1 MFYSQT
7 CENIQLI
14 VFTLDGGLLDINR
27 LRYNYYRSTCETYH
41 KNASREEFSK
51 MLGNMNTMYDH
62 SLLENI
68 IPAKEFNKAVEK
80 DLFEYIKLK
89 PSIKREG
96 VDELIQYCK
105 QKNMKIAVYTTHK
118 TKRAIQYLQ
127 LTGLYE
133 KIDFLIGGDSHLKP
147 LPHCQ
152 MLEVTCQQM
161 DIEPSHT
168 MIVANFESMVEAANK
183 LLANVIY
190 MPDLS
195 PATEKIKASVYKVT
209 KNPLE
214 IMNMFLFSKYDSVEM
229 FSPILGM
236 NANMDLDTLTQTR
249 DKLLEKYK
257 DDEQLIGLVNKTYDY
272 FNEIL
277 LKQFLIEELEK
288 NEKKHFSFDD
298 EDITLKGKQNIEMF
312 EEENNQEEMIKEEAE
327 VPFLDEKKDL
337 FQEQSVLKNT
347 TSIDPKRINEL
358 MDIINGNAE
367 AEENVETEE
376 KVEEVKEKDK
386 SKMDTFMDGVYN
398 LLISIILVFA
408 FLIFRIILQ
417 EFIISIPSLNS
428 MAITLEK
435 GYLKILEVLFGF
447 VFNSL
452 HMLFKIVPTYKV
464 FVYQNSL
471 LSPMAVLCLFSIIL
485 IFIIISMI
493 KGMINL
499 IKNKD

>member
-27 LRYNYYRSTCETYH
+27 LRYNYYRSTCESYH

-62 SLLENI
+62 SLLEDI

-298 EDITLKGKQNIEMF
+298 EDSTLNGKQNIEMF

-327 VPFLDEKKDL
+327 VPFLDEKQDL
-337 FQEQSVLKNT
+337 FQEQSVSKNT

-376 KVEEVKEKDK
+376 KVEEVKQKYK

-408 FLIFRIILQ
+408 FLIFHIILQ

>member
-27 LRYNYYRSTCETYH
+27 LRYNYYRSTCESYH

-62 SLLENI
+62 SLLEDI

-298 EDITLKGKQNIEMF
+298 EDSTLKGKQNIEMF
-312 EEENNQEEMIKEEAE
+312 EEENNQEEMIEEEAE
-327 VPFLDEKKDL
+327 VPFLDEKQDL

-376 KVEEVKEKDK
+376 KVEDVKQKDK

-408 FLIFRIILQ
+408 FLIFHIILQ

-493 KGMINL
+493 KGIINL

>member
-190 MPDLS
+190 MTDLS
-195 PATEKIKASVYKVT
+195 PATEKIKASVYKVM

-298 EDITLKGKQNIEMF
+298 EDSTLKGKQNIEMF

>member
-27 LRYNYYRSTCETYH
+27 LRYNYYRSTCESYH

-62 SLLENI
+62 SLLEDI

-298 EDITLKGKQNIEMF
+298 EDSTLKRKQNIEMF

-327 VPFLDEKKDL
+327 VPFLDEKQDL
-337 FQEQSVLKNT
+337 FQEQSVSKNT

-367 AEENVETEE
+367 VEENVETEE
-376 KVEEVKEKDK
+376 KVEEVKQKDK

>member
-161 DIEPSHT
+161 NIEPSHT

-298 EDITLKGKQNIEMF
+298 EDSTLKGKQNIEMF

-499 IKNKD
+499 IKNKE

>member
-161 DIEPSHT
+161 NIEPSHT

-298 EDITLKGKQNIEMF
+298 EDSTLKGKQNIEMF

>member
-161 DIEPSHT
+161 NIEPSHT

-298 EDITLKGKQNIEMF
+298 EDSTLKGKQNIEMF
-312 EEENNQEEMIKEEAE
+312 EEENNQEE
-327 VPFLDEKKDL
+327 
-337 FQEQSVLKNT
+337 
-347 TSIDPKRINEL
+347 
-358 MDIINGNAE
+358 
-367 AEENVETEE
+367 
-376 KVEEVKEKDK
+376 
-386 SKMDTFMDGVYN
+386 MDGVYN

>member
-161 DIEPSHT
+161 NIEPSHT

-214 IMNMFLFSKYDSVEM
+214 IMNIFLFSKYDSVEM

-298 EDITLKGKQNIEMF
+298 EDSTLKGKQNIEMF

-485 IFIIISMI
+485 IFIIISMM

>member
-62 SLLENI
+62 SLLEDI

-298 EDITLKGKQNIEMF
+298 EDSTLKGKQNIEMF

-358 MDIINGNAE
+358 MNIINGNAE

>member
-62 SLLENI
+62 SLLEDI

-298 EDITLKGKQNIEMF
+298 EDSALKEKQNIEMF

-327 VPFLDEKKDL
+327 VPFLDEKQDL

-386 SKMDTFMDGVYN
+386 RKMDTFMDGVYN

-408 FLIFRIILQ
+408 FLIFHIILQ

-435 GYLKILEVLFGF
+435 SYLKILEVLFGF

-452 HMLFKIVPTYKV
+452 HMLFKIVPTYNV

-471 LSPMAVLCLFSIIL
+471 LSSMAVLCLFSIIL

-493 KGMINL
+493 KGIINF

>member
-298 EDITLKGKQNIEMF
+298 EDSTLKGKQNIEMF

-485 IFIIISMI
+485 IFIIISMM

>member
-41 KNASREEFSK
+41 KNAFREEFSK

-298 EDITLKGKQNIEMF
+298 EDSTLKGKQNIEMF

>member
-298 EDITLKGKQNIEMF
+298 EDSTLKGKQNIEMF

-471 LSPMAVLCLFSIIL
+471 LSPMAVSYTHLTLPTRTVV
-485 IFIIISMI
+485 
-493 KGMINL
+493 
-499 IKNKD
+499 

>member
-298 EDITLKGKQNIEMF
+298 EDSTLKGKQNIEMF

-386 SKMDTFMDGVYN
+386 SKMDTFIDGVYN

>member
-161 DIEPSHT
+161 NIEPSHT

-195 PATEKIKASVYKVT
+195 PATEKIKASIYKVT

-298 EDITLKGKQNIEMF
+298 EDSTLKGKQNIEMF

-485 IFIIISMI
+485 IFIIISMM

>member
-161 DIEPSHT
+161 NIEPSHT

-298 EDITLKGKQNIEMF
+298 EDSTLKGKQNIEMF

-485 IFIIISMI
+485 IFIIIYMI
-493 KGMINL
+493 K
-499 IKNKD
+499 

>member
-62 SLLENI
+62 SLLEDI

-298 EDITLKGKQNIEMF
+298 EDSTLKGKQNIEMF
-312 EEENNQEEMIKEEAE
+312 EEENNQEEMIKEEAK

-358 MDIINGNAE
+358 MDIINGNSE

>member
-298 EDITLKGKQNIEMF
+298 EDSTLKGKQNIEMF
-312 EEENNQEEMIKEEAE
+312 EEENNLEEMIIEDAE

-464 FVYQNSL
+464 IVYQNSL

>member
-62 SLLENI
+62 SLLEDI

-229 FSPILGM
+229 FSPILVM

-298 EDITLKGKQNIEMF
+298 EDSTLKGKQNIEMF

-386 SKMDTFMDGVYN
+386 SKMDTFMDGVYS

>member
-62 SLLENI
+62 SLLEDI

-133 KIDFLIGGDSHLKP
+133 KIDFLIGGDSRLKP

-298 EDITLKGKQNIEMF
+298 EDSTLKGKQNIEMF

-435 GYLKILEVLFGF
+435 A
-447 VFNSL
+447 
-452 HMLFKIVPTYKV
+452 T
-464 FVYQNSL
+464 
-471 LSPMAVLCLFSIIL
+471 
-485 IFIIISMI
+485 
-493 KGMINL
+493 
-499 IKNKD
+499 

>member
-161 DIEPSHT
+161 NIEPSHT

-257 DDEQLIGLVNKTYDY
+257 DDEQLSGLVNKTYDY

-298 EDITLKGKQNIEMF
+298 EDSTLKGKQNIEMF

-386 SKMDTFMDGVYN
+386 SKMDIFVDGVYN

>member
-14 VFTLDGGLLDINR
+14 VFTLDGGLLDING

-161 DIEPSHT
+161 NIEPSHT

-214 IMNMFLFSKYDSVEM
+214 IMNIFLFSKYDSVEM

-298 EDITLKGKQNIEMF
+298 EDSTLKGKQNIEMF

-485 IFIIISMI
+485 IFIIISMM

>member
-288 NEKKHFSFDD
+288 NEKKHL
-298 EDITLKGKQNIEMF
+298 T
-312 EEENNQEEMIKEEAE
+312 
-327 VPFLDEKKDL
+327 
-337 FQEQSVLKNT
+337 
-347 TSIDPKRINEL
+347 
-358 MDIINGNAE
+358 IIMRC
-367 AEENVETEE
+367 V
-376 KVEEVKEKDK
+376 
-386 SKMDTFMDGVYN
+386 
-398 LLISIILVFA
+398 
-408 FLIFRIILQ
+408 
-417 EFIISIPSLNS
+417 
-428 MAITLEK
+428 
-435 GYLKILEVLFGF
+435 
-447 VFNSL
+447 
-452 HMLFKIVPTYKV
+452 
-464 FVYQNSL
+464 
-471 LSPMAVLCLFSIIL
+471 
-485 IFIIISMI
+485 
-493 KGMINL
+493 
-499 IKNKD
+499 

>member
-161 DIEPSHT
+161 NIEPSHT

-298 EDITLKGKQNIEMF
+298 EDSTLKGKQNIEMF

-485 IFIIISMI
+485 IFIIISMM

>member
-161 DIEPSHT
+161 NIEPSHT

-195 PATEKIKASVYKVT
+195 LATEKIKASVYKVT

-298 EDITLKGKQNIEMF
+298 EDSTLKGKQNIEMF

>member
-118 TKRAIQYLQ
+118 IKRAIQYLQ

-298 EDITLKGKQNIEMF
+298 EDSTLKGKQNIEMF

>member
-161 DIEPSHT
+161 NIEPSHT

-214 IMNMFLFSKYDSVEM
+214 IMNIFLFSKYDSVEM

-298 EDITLKGKQNIEMF
+298 EDSTLKGKQNIEMF

>member
-298 EDITLKGKQNIEMF
+298 EDSTLKGKQNIEMF

-417 EFIISIPSLNS
+417 EFIISIPSLSS

>member
-298 EDITLKGKQNIEMF
+298 EDSTLKGKQNIEMF

-464 FVYQNSL
+464 FVYRNSL

>member
-161 DIEPSHT
+161 NIEPSHT

-298 EDITLKGKQNIEMF
+298 EDSTLKGKQNIEMF

-471 LSPMAVLCLFSIIL
+471 LSPMAVLCFFSIIL

>member
-62 SLLENI
+62 SLLEDI

-298 EDITLKGKQNIEMF
+298 EDSTLKGKQNIEMF

-471 LSPMAVLCLFSIIL
+471 LSPMAVLC
-485 IFIIISMI
+485 
-493 KGMINL
+493 
-499 IKNKD
+499 

>member
-298 EDITLKGKQNIEMF
+298 EDSTLKGKQNIEMF

-485 IFIIISMI
+485 IFIIILGLLHI
-493 KGMINL
+493 A
-499 IKNKD
+499 

>member
-27 LRYNYYRSTCETYH
+27 LRYNYYRSTCESYH

-62 SLLENI
+62 SLLEDI

-288 NEKKHFSFDD
+288 TEKKHFSFDD
-298 EDITLKGKQNIEMF
+298 EDSTLKGKQNIEMF

-386 SKMDTFMDGVYN
+386 SKMDTFIDGVYN

-493 KGMINL
+493 KGIINL

>member
-161 DIEPSHT
+161 NIEPSHT

-298 EDITLKGKQNIEMF
+298 EDSTLKGKQNIEMF

-386 SKMDTFMDGVYN
+386 SKMDTFIDGVYN

-417 EFIISIPSLNS
+417 EFIISIPSLNL

>member
-62 SLLENI
+62 SLLEDI

-209 KNPLE
+209 NNPLE

-298 EDITLKGKQNIEMF
+298 EDSTLKGKQNIEMF

>member
-298 EDITLKGKQNIEMF
+298 EDSTLKGKQNIEMF

-386 SKMDTFMDGVYN
+386 RKKQKKKKKKKNGYFYGW
-398 LLISIILVFA
+398 
-408 FLIFRIILQ
+408 
-417 EFIISIPSLNS
+417 SL
-428 MAITLEK
+428 
-435 GYLKILEVLFGF
+435 
-447 VFNSL
+447 
-452 HMLFKIVPTYKV
+452 
-464 FVYQNSL
+464 
-471 LSPMAVLCLFSIIL
+471 
-485 IFIIISMI
+485 
-493 KGMINL
+493 
-499 IKNKD
+499 

>member
-161 DIEPSHT
+161 NIEPSHT

-298 EDITLKGKQNIEMF
+298 EDSTLKGKQNIEMF

-408 FLIFRIILQ
+408 FLIFRIIL
-417 EFIISIPSLNS
+417 
-428 MAITLEK
+428 
-435 GYLKILEVLFGF
+435 
-447 VFNSL
+447 
-452 HMLFKIVPTYKV
+452 
-464 FVYQNSL
+464 
-471 LSPMAVLCLFSIIL
+471 
-485 IFIIISMI
+485 
-493 KGMINL
+493 
-499 IKNKD
+499 